1 MSSSVLIGARPR
13 DGMAHHTR
21 SSEEREVEV
30 TRQVILDLFHMRQAD
45 AATSLSIS
53 LSSLKSA
60 CRRLGFPR
68 WPYSRHRPTA
78 THLDDKTDEEASGSA
93 SGSGSSAPG
102 AATTATAAAACA
114 CASLA
119 DSSSP
124 TAACASANLTTPYSD
139 TAAAASA
146 VCSRSAPDAC
156 RYAAT
161 SFSCLEEDE
170 EGSEMTA
177 TTPCLHEAAGGDW
190 EGERGID
197 TSWLERYMQST
208 DEDEV

>member
-1 MSSSVLIGARPR
+1 MSTIVLVGARPR
-13 DGMAHHTR
+13 RGSNGLHEHQTTQ
-21 SSEEREVEV
+21 EVEI
-30 TRQVILDLFHMRQAD
+30 TGPVIQNLFHMRQAD
-45 AATSLSIS
+45 AARILGIS

-78 THLDDKTDEEASGSA
+78 THIDDKTDEEASGSTSA
-93 SGSGSSAPG
+93 AGCSPASAPG
-102 AATTATAAAACA
+102 CA
-114 CASLA
+114 NSLQTLLPEFPRITY
-119 DSSSP
+119 SP
-124 TAACASANLTTPYSD
+124 D
-139 TAAAASA
+139 R
-146 VCSRSAPDAC
+146 VRD
-156 RYAAT
+156 R
-161 SFSCLEEDE
+161 EEVA
-170 EGSEMTA
+170 M